1 MKKTNYHPGPR
12 GINLEGGSTFWVE
25 PGQEVEIT
33 TKKVQVDGKEADRQF
48 IDGKQV
54 KGALPDFGRKAD
66 AEADA
71 AADDR
76 ITALTTENADLRE
89 QVAKLTADLE
99 KATKPAK

>member
-25 PGQEVEIT
+25 PGQEVEIA
-33 TKKVQVDGKEADRQF
+33 TKKVEGEDRQF

-54 KGALPDFGRKAD
+54 KGALPDFGRKVD

-76 ITALTTENADLRE
+76 IAALTAENADLRA
-89 QVAKLTADLE
+89 QVDKLTADLE